1 MAKFIVGLTGGI
13 GSGKTT
19 VTTMFEELGVNVVDA
34 DLVARQVVT
43 PGSTALK
50 AIKKRFGD
58 NYLNEDGQLNRALLR
73 ERIFNNNEDK
83 TWLNSLM
90 HPLINDEMHRQLS
103 ATTSTY
109 CILVAPLLLENKLYE
124 KTDTVLVVNV
134 SPEDQIK
141 RTVKRDGSNEALVK
155 SIIASQISQK
165 NRLALANDIIDNS
178 ASDLS
183 KIKEQVKQ
191 LHHKYLSFS
200 EQIHKR

>member
-1 MAKFIVGLTGGI
+1 
-13 GSGKTT
+13 
-19 VTTMFEELGVNVVDA
+19 
-34 DLVARQVVT
+34 
-43 PGSTALK
+43 
-50 AIKKRFGD
+50 
-58 NYLNEDGQLNRALLR
+58 
-73 ERIFNNNEDK
+73 
-83 TWLNSLM
+83 
-90 HPLINDEMHRQLS
+90 
-103 ATTSTY
+103 
-109 CILVAPLLLENKLYE
+109 LLLENKLYE